1 MIYIGKNFL
10 RGVFNILSPDFSG
23 SDSNGS
29 SSSEY
34 IKQHGERY
42 KRRRMLHF
50 AGTRTEGIVP
60 GSPPC
65 VNILGSP
72 TALQSSLRVGPLNCL
87 SQSLTN
93 SQVTIFQGPKWME
106 PNVILWSC
114 YNCKQSCIPAMVS
127 NKEEFIVPVPHGPPG
142 SPSSLWFSRV
152 GKYLTDFH
160 LFHASSGRLVHWTNW
175 SLHLCINLL
184 LLWKL
189 LQTMSV
195 ILFLPIYNNL
205 QTSGCVS
212 LLRTRPVVHTSRCKD
227 HCICIS
233 LVPFFLFS
241 LGCIRYSKLGFSVG
255 S

>member
-1 MIYIGKNFL
+1 MGKNYL
-10 RGVFNILSPDFSG
+10 RGEFNILSPHSSG

-50 AGTRTEGIVP
+50 AGSRTEGIVP
-60 GSPPC
+60 GSPTC

-93 SQVTIFQGPKWME
+93 SQVTIFQEPVWME
-106 PNVILWSC
+106 PNVILWSF
-114 YNCKQSCIPAMVS
+114 YNCKQSCIPALVS
-127 NKEEFIVPVPHGPPG
+127 NNEEFIVPVPCGPPG
-142 SPSSLWFSRV
+142 SPTSLWFSRV

-160 LFHASSGRLVHWTNW
+160 LFHASSGRLVHLTNRL
-175 SLHLCINLL
+175 LHLCINLL
-184 LLWKL
+184 LLWIL
-189 LQTMSV
+189 LQIMSA

-205 QTSGCVS
+205 QTSGCVG
-212 LLRTRPVVHTSRCKD
+212 LLRTRPVVFTSRCKD
-227 HCICIS
+227 YCIWIS
-233 LVPFFLFS
+233 LAPVFLFS
-241 LGCIRYSKLGFSVG
+241 LGCIRYSKLEFDVG
-255 S
+255 SW